1 MSRGELQMGQLIRM
15 MSKDGSIRAL
25 FIDGRDIVNRA
36 IEIHGTSPTATAA
49 LGRSLLGASMM
60 GTYMP
65 DSEDL
70 LTLRFVGDGSAG
82 SIVVTADSF
91 GNVKGFIQ
99 TPAADLPIRK
109 KDGKLDVGG
118 IVGNGNLYVLRDT
131 GAAEPYIGITPL
143 ISGEIAEDIAS
154 YYATSE
160 QIPTVCALG
169 VLIDVDYTCKVAG
182 GVLIQLLPFADDGT
196 VNILEENVKRATS
209 VTDMLRQGGIEALIS
224 VFMDGIEYDIFDNL
238 EVSYLCDC
246 SRERTDR
253 ALLSL
258 DEQARNELLE
268 DEKIEMNCQ
277 FCEKNYI
284 YTREELKNLYE
295 QS

>member
-1 MSRGELQMGQLIRM
+1 MGQLKRM

-25 FIDGRDIVNRA
+25 FIDGKDIVNRA

-49 LGRSLLGASMM
+49 IGRTLLAASMM

-65 DSEDL
+65 EPENL

-82 SIVVTADSF
+82 NIVVTADSF

-99 TPAADLPIRK
+99 NPAADLPLRVS
-109 KDGKLDVGG
+109 DGKLDVGG
-118 IVGNGNLYVLRDT
+118 IVGKGNLYVLRDT

-143 ISGEIAEDIAS
+143 VSGEIAEDIAS

-169 VLIDVDYTCKVAG
+169 VLVDVDYTCKQAG
-182 GVLIQLLPFADDGT
+182 GVLIQLLPFADDQT
-196 VNILEENVKRATS
+196 VNILEENVKNAAS
-209 VTDMLRQGGIEALIS
+209 VTDLLQHGGIDALINA
-224 VFMDGIEYDIFDNL
+224 FMKGIEYDIFDEL
-238 EVSYLCDC
+238 EVLYHCDC
-246 SRERTDR
+246 SKERTDR

-258 DEQARNELLE
+258 DEKAREELLD
-268 DEKIEMNCQ
+268 DENIEMNCQ
-277 FCEKNYI
+277 FCEKKYV
-284 YTREELKNLYE
+284 YTREELKKLYE
-295 QS
+295 QP